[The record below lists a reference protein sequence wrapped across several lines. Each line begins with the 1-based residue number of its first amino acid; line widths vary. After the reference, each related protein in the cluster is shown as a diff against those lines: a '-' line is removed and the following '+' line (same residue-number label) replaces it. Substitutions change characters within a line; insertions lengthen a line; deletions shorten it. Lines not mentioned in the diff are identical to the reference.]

1 MNNTFS
7 ISAVLSVLTGLL
19 LLSVWGNIHAYAQP
33 SSSAL
38 AADSSS
44 TMSPQVKAIMC
55 DPSNPS
61 LKVVNTTEA
70 HICGI
75 PKTVKPSLSS
85 STPPTSAVSST
96 TATTH
101 QTTKPSLNPIVA
113 TPSKQQ
119 ETTPTSNNVAEKTR
133 LAPIRVIETNPA
145 TKQLSSTTTTIAP
158 QAIHQQQQQQQEQQP
173 QPQILPLTAT
183 SNNTITLNNT
193 LSTASPLLGPGQLTF
208 LGFHGSGSSSRS
220 DNGDGSGSSSSHSS
234 SSSVKHSSDTKSS
247 SSSKDKHSS
256 DTKSSSSSKDKHS
269 SDTKSTHSHSTSS
282 SSSHAKSSGHS
293 DHGSKSTSNAGSSIG
308 DQVRSIIK
316 HALD

>member
-7 ISAVLSVLTGLL
+7 ISAVLSVLTGFMLL
-19 LLSVWGNIHAYAQP
+19 GVWGNIQVYAQP
-33 SSSAL
+33 LSSVS

-44 TMSPQVKAIMC
+44 ATSPQVKAIMC

-75 PKTVKPSLSS
+75 PKTLKPSLSS
-85 STPPTSAVSST
+85 STPPTPAVSST
-96 TATTH
+96 TTTTQ
-101 QTTKPSLNPIVA
+101 QTTKPSVNPIVS

-119 ETTPTSNNVAEKTR
+119 EITTTGRNVADNTR
-133 LAPIRVIETNPA
+133 IAPISNPA
-145 TKQLSSTTTTIAP
+145 TKQLSSTTTTTIAP

-193 LSTASPLLGPGQLTF
+193 LSTASPLLGPGKLTF
-208 LGFHGSGSSSRS
+208 LGFHGSGST
-220 DNGDGSGSSSSHSS
+220 HSS

-247 SSSKDKHSS
+247 SSSKNE
-256 DTKSSSSSKDKHS
+256 HS
-269 SDTKSTHSHSTSS
+269 SDTKSTHSHKTSSS
-282 SSSHAKSSGHS
+282 SSSHAKSSSHS
-293 DHGSKSTSNAGSSIG
+293 DHGSKSSSSAGSSIG
-308 DQVRSIIK
+308 DKVRSIIR

>member
-7 ISAVLSVLTGLL
+7 ISAVLSVLTGLML
-19 LLSVWGNIHAYAQP
+19 LAVWGNIQVYAQP
-33 SSSAL
+33 SSSVS

-44 TMSPQVKAIMC
+44 ATSPQVKAIMC

-85 STPPTSAVSST
+85 STPPTPAVSST
-96 TATTH
+96 TTTTQ
-101 QTTKPSLNPIVA
+101 QTTKPSVNPIVS

-119 ETTPTSNNVAEKTR
+119 EITTTGRNVADNTR
-133 LAPIRVIETNPA
+133 IAPISNPA
-145 TKQLSSTTTTIAP
+145 TKQLSSSTTTTIAP

-193 LSTASPLLGPGQLTF
+193 LSTASPLLGPGKLTF
-208 LGFHGSGSSSRS
+208 LGFHGSGST
-220 DNGDGSGSSSSHSS
+220 HSS
-234 SSSVKHSSDTKSS
+234 SSSSDTKSSSSSKNEHSSDTKSS
-247 SSSKDKHSS
+247 SSSKNE
-256 DTKSSSSSKDKHS
+256 HS

-282 SSSHAKSSGHS
+282 SSSHAKSSSHS
-293 DHGSKSTSNAGSSIG
+293 DHGSKSSSSAGLSIG
-308 DQVRSIIK
+308 DKVRSIIR

>member
-1 MNNTFS
+1 
-7 ISAVLSVLTGLL
+7 VLSVLTGFMLL
-19 LLSVWGNIHAYAQP
+19 GVWGNIQVYAQP
-33 SSSAL
+33 LSSVS

-44 TMSPQVKAIMC
+44 ATSPQVKAIMC

-75 PKTVKPSLSS
+75 PKTLKPSLSS
-85 STPPTSAVSST
+85 STPPTPAVSST
-96 TATTH
+96 TTTTQ
-101 QTTKPSLNPIVA
+101 QTTKPSVNPIVS

-119 ETTPTSNNVAEKTR
+119 EIIAIGRNVADNTR
-133 LAPIRVIETNPA
+133 IAPISNPA
-145 TKQLSSTTTTIAP
+145 TKQLSSTTTTTIAP

-193 LSTASPLLGPGQLTF
+193 LSTASPLLGPGKLTF
-208 LGFHGSGSSSRS
+208 LGFHGSGST
-220 DNGDGSGSSSSHSS
+220 HSS

-247 SSSKDKHSS
+247 SSSKNE
-256 DTKSSSSSKDKHS
+256 HS
-269 SDTKSTHSHSTSS
+269 SDTKSTHSHKTSSS
-282 SSSHAKSSGHS
+282 SSSHAKSSSHS
-293 DHGSKSTSNAGSSIG
+293 DHGSKSSSSAGSSIG
-308 DQVRSIIK
+308 DKVRSIIR

>member
-7 ISAVLSVLTGLL
+7 ISAVLSVLTGLML
-19 LLSVWGNIHAYAQP
+19 LAVWGNIQVYAQP
-33 SSSAL
+33 SSSVS

-44 TMSPQVKAIMC
+44 ATSPQVKAIMC

-85 STPPTSAVSST
+85 STPPTPAVSST
-96 TATTH
+96 TTTTQ
-101 QTTKPSLNPIVA
+101 QTTKPSVNPIVS

-119 ETTPTSNNVAEKTR
+119 EITTTGRNVADNTR
-133 LAPIRVIETNPA
+133 IAPISNPA

-158 QAIHQQQQQQQEQQP
+158 QAIHQQQQQQEQQP

-193 LSTASPLLGPGQLTF
+193 LSTASPLLGPGKLTF
-208 LGFHGSGSSSRS
+208 LGFHGSGST
-220 DNGDGSGSSSSHSS
+220 HSS
-234 SSSVKHSSDTKSS
+234 SSSSDTKSS
-247 SSSKDKHSS
+247 SSSKNE
-256 DTKSSSSSKDKHS
+256 HS

-282 SSSHAKSSGHS
+282 SSSHAKSSSHS
-293 DHGSKSTSNAGSSIG
+293 DHGSKSSSSAGLSIG
-308 DQVRSIIK
+308 DKVRSIIR

>member
-158 QAIHQQQQQQQEQQP
+158 QAIHQQQQQQEQQP

-256 DTKSSSSSKDKHS
+256 DTKS
-269 SDTKSTHSHSTSS
+269 THSHSTSS

>member
-7 ISAVLSVLTGLL
+7 ISAVLSVLTGLML
-19 LLSVWGNIHAYAQP
+19 FGVWGNIQVYAQP
-33 SSSAL
+33 SSSSS

-44 TMSPQVKAIMC
+44 TISPQVKAIMC
-55 DPSNPS
+55 DPSNPG

-85 STPPTSAVSST
+85 STAPTPAVSST
-96 TATTH
+96 TTATQ
-101 QTTKPSLNPIVA
+101 QTTKPSLNPIEVIKLP
-113 TPSKQQ
+113 TTSKQQ
-119 ETTPTSNNVAEKTR
+119 EITTTGNNVADKTR
-133 LAPIRVIETNPA
+133 IAPTSNPA
-145 TKQLSSTTTTIAP
+145 TKPLPSTTTTIAP
-158 QAIHQQQQQQQEQQP
+158 QAIHQQQQQQEQQS

-193 LSTASPLLGPGQLTF
+193 LSTASPLLGPGKLTF

-220 DNGDGSGSSSSHSS
+220 DNGDGSGGTHSS

-247 SSSKDKHSS
+247 SSSKNE
-256 DTKSSSSSKDKHS
+256 HS

-282 SSSHAKSSGHS
+282 SSSSHAKSSSHS
-293 DHGSKSTSNAGSSIG
+293 DHGSKSSSSSTGSSIG
-308 DQVRSIIK
+308 DKVRSIIR

>member
-1 MNNTFS
+1 VS
-7 ISAVLSVLTGLL
+7 
-19 LLSVWGNIHAYAQP
+19 
-33 SSSAL
+33 

-44 TMSPQVKAIMC
+44 ATSPQVKAIMC

-75 PKTVKPSLSS
+75 PKTLKPSLSS
-85 STPPTSAVSST
+85 STPPTPAVSST
-96 TATTH
+96 TTTTQ
-101 QTTKPSLNPIVA
+101 QTTKPSVNPIVS

-119 ETTPTSNNVAEKTR
+119 EIITIGRNVADNTR
-133 LAPIRVIETNPA
+133 IAPISNPA
-145 TKQLSSTTTTIAP
+145 TKQLSSTTTTTIAP

-193 LSTASPLLGPGQLTF
+193 LSTASPLLGPGKLTF
-208 LGFHGSGSSSRS
+208 LGFHGSGST
-220 DNGDGSGSSSSHSS
+220 HSS

-247 SSSKDKHSS
+247 SSSKNEHSS
-256 DTKSSSSSKDKHS
+256 DTKSSSSSKNEHS
-269 SDTKSTHSHSTSS
+269 SDTKSTHSHKTSSS
-282 SSSHAKSSGHS
+282 SSSHAKSSSHS
-293 DHGSKSTSNAGSSIG
+293 DHGSKSSSSAGSSIG
-308 DQVRSIIK
+308 DKVRSIIR

>member
-7 ISAVLSVLTGLL
+7 ISAVLSVLTGLML
-19 LLSVWGNIHAYAQP
+19 LAVWGNIQVYAQP
-33 SSSAL
+33 SSSVS

-44 TMSPQVKAIMC
+44 ATSPQVKAIMC

-85 STPPTSAVSST
+85 STPPTPAVSST
-96 TATTH
+96 TTTTQ
-101 QTTKPSLNPIVA
+101 QTTKPSVNPIVS

-119 ETTPTSNNVAEKTR
+119 EITTTGRNVADNTR
-133 LAPIRVIETNPA
+133 IAPISNPA
-145 TKQLSSTTTTIAP
+145 TKQLSSTTTTTIAP
-158 QAIHQQQQQQQEQQP
+158 QAIHQQQQQQEQQP

-193 LSTASPLLGPGQLTF
+193 LSTASPLLGPGKLTF
-208 LGFHGSGSSSRS
+208 LGFHGSGST
-220 DNGDGSGSSSSHSS
+220 HSS
-234 SSSVKHSSDTKSS
+234 SSSSDTKSS
-247 SSSKDKHSS
+247 SSSKNE
-256 DTKSSSSSKDKHS
+256 HS

-282 SSSHAKSSGHS
+282 SSSHAKSSSHS
-293 DHGSKSTSNAGSSIG
+293 DHGSKSSSSAGLSIG
-308 DQVRSIIK
+308 DKVRSIIR